1 MWSISAAKVAFTGSS
16 PKRGLAMASPRVPA
30 APCPGEP
37 TSPAAMELRS
47 KASRETMFTAPAV
60 AKSPWLGKYGPFVI
74 STRSTTSG
82 MMKFVS
88 A

>member
-1 MWSISAAKVAFTGSS
+1 MSSA
-16 PKRGLAMASPRVPA
+16 RNPA

-37 TSPAAMELRS
+37 ETPKPSELCS
-47 KASRETMFTAPAV
+47 KSSRETMFTAPAV
-60 AKSPWLGKYGPFVI
+60 AKSPWWAKYGPFVI